1 MSQGGAGAAARLLRA
16 HGITLLP
23 ADDGST
29 VLNALQSGRT
39 VVLSGT
45 RGAKPP
51 PLGPRRRG
59 LTRALIFA
67 DAGKLMLKESGSPRD
82 AAAAPGA
89 GDDEADSAVPA
100 PGAGVVLTATP
111 VLAPPPGVKVFTLS
125 NASKLAGGARPAAE
139 AGGAPRFVQLPA
151 AAGAGAAGGGATLG
165 RGALAAAALR
175 AAAARPAVKI
185 VMSRANFRKLVATAH
200 KASPPAAAPSA
211 DDSVVVVP
219 EQFVR
224 SASPQYLRS
233 QLLCAHAALQELAAE
248 LRAAEARLALYEPRA
263 P

>member
-1 MSQGGAGAAARLLRA
+1 MPEAIPERYFL
-16 HGITLLP
+16 
-23 ADDGST
+23 
-29 VLNALQSGRT
+29 
-39 VVLSGT
+39 
-45 RGAKPP
+45 
-51 PLGPRRRG
+51 
-59 LTRALIFA
+59 
-67 DAGKLMLKESGSPRD
+67 DAGKLMLKESGSPQAT
-82 AAAAPGA
+82 AAASTTADEESEI
-89 GDDEADSAVPA
+89 GD
-100 PGAGVVLTATP
+100 GGRGGVVLTATP

-125 NASKLAGGARPAAE
+125 NATKLSTAARPKGEARPAPGAQAPVKFVHLPAGAHAPKE
-139 AGGAPRFVQLPA
+139 AGA
-151 AAGAGAAGGGATLG
+151 G

-175 AAAARPAVKI
+175 AAQAQPAVKI

-200 KASPPAAAPSA
+200 KASPPGGAEGAGAAG
-211 DDSVVVVP
+211 DERVVVVP